1 MGSDE
6 GMSYL
11 MVMRINVSPD
21 DFDRVAQE
29 NADSMREISERSK
42 DVGAIHHAFYAG
54 DGEMLVVDEWDSPD
68 SFQKF
73 FEAEQPN
80 IGPLMQAAGV
90 QGEPQIT
97 FYRKSDSLD
106 AF

>member
-1 MGSDE
+1 
-6 GMSYL
+6 

-21 DFDRVAQE
+21 DFERVAQE
-29 NADSMREISERSK
+29 NADSMRDISERSK
-42 DVGAIHHAFYAG
+42 GVGAIHHAFYAG

-73 FEAEQPN
+73 FESEQPN
-80 IGPLMQAAGV
+80 IGPLMEAAGV
-90 QGEPQIT
+90 QSEPQIS
-97 FYRKSDSLD
+97 FYRKLDSVD

>member
-1 MGSDE
+1 
-6 GMSYL
+6 MSYL
-11 MVMRINVSPD
+11 MVMRVNVNPD
-21 DFDRVAQE
+21 DFERVAGE
-29 NADSMREISERSK
+29 NADSMRGISQRGK
-42 DVGAIHHAFYAG
+42 DLGAIHHAFYAG

-90 QGEPQIT
+90 QSEPQIT
-97 FYRKSDSLD
+97 FYRKVESAD